1 MQEFRLVVF
10 TNPTEGME
18 DQFDEWYVN
27 QHLPDVLAVPGFKA
41 GQRFELEQE
50 QLQAGPHPWRFM
62 TVFDI
67 ETDDLRHTFDTL
79 ISRVNTPLMPMSPS
93 IAEHRIAYAY
103 KAVTP
108 KVQARPHGQQPK

>member
-1 MQEFRLVVF
+1 M
-10 TNPTEGME
+10 
-18 DQFDEWYVN
+18 
-27 QHLPDVLAVPGFKA
+27 LAVPGSKA

-50 QLQAGPHPWRFM
+50 QLKAGPHPWRFM

-67 ETDDLRHTFDTL
+67 ETDDLRHTFDTPDQP
-79 ISRVNTPLMPMSPS
+79 RQYPVDAHVPS